1 MKEYTHCLLI
11 LMPSSFVTGKTA
23 AFALPMLQILSEDPY
38 GIFALVLT
46 PTRELAM
53 QISEQIQAF
62 GSAINV
68 RVAVII
74 GGMSLIEQGLQL
86 SRKPHIVIAT
96 PGRLRHH
103 LQTAQPPDISRAQFI
118 VLDEADRLLSGGFAD
133 ELEIILSRM
142 SSRRKT
148 LLFSA
153 TLTDSIEQLQCMTLS
168 DALKFD
174 LTLKQKIPSRLVQN
188 YLLVPSK
195 IKTCY
200 LIACLKKQYSSHAD
214 VSAAAAAA
222 ASLDDRNPKRNH
234 PKKNRSLQDP
244 TAATGITTGII
255 ERPSTTPMIQ
265 SIIIFVGSCYKCQE
279 LFEILNEMNFDCVAL
294 HSLMNQTLRFSSLQR
309 FKSHLSRILVATDV
323 ASRGLDIP
331 DVDLVINF
339 DLPKICA
346 DYIHRIGRTAR
357 IGKAGRALSFVT
369 QYDIE
374 LVTDI
379 ESSTGQK
386 MTASTEINEAELIPM
401 LNPISKALRI
411 AKMKLLDSGFEESLA
426 TSKKRKRKQK
436 RQMIK
441 RVDK

>member
-1 MKEYTHCLLI
+1 
-11 LMPSSFVTGKTA
+11 MPSSCVTGKTA
-23 AFALPMLQILSEDPY
+23 AFALPMLQIFSEDPY

-53 QISEQIQAF
+53 QISEQFQAF
-62 GSAINV
+62 GSAISV

-153 TLTDSIEQLQCMTLS
+153 TLTDSIEQLQCMTIS

-214 VSAAAAAA
+214 TAAAAAT
-222 ASLDDRNPKRNH
+222 SSSDDKNAKMKF
-234 PKKNRSLQDP
+234 PKKKTRSLQDP
-244 TAATGITTGII
+244 TASAAAAAII
-255 ERPSTTPMIQ
+255 DRPTTPLIH

-309 FKSHLSRILVATDV
+309 FKSHLSRILIATDV

-386 MTASTEINEAELIPM
+386 MTASTEINEVELIPM

>member
-1 MKEYTHCLLI
+1 
-11 LMPSSFVTGKTA
+11 
-23 AFALPMLQILSEDPY
+23 
-38 GIFALVLT
+38 
-46 PTRELAM
+46 M

-214 VSAAAAAA
+214 AAAA
-222 ASLDDRNPKRNH
+222 ASSSDDKNLKEKQKR
-234 PKKNRSLQDP
+234 NRSLQDLSAAERP
-244 TAATGITTGII
+244 TA
-255 ERPSTTPMIQ
+255 PLIQ

-294 HSLMNQTLRFSSLQR
+294 HSMMNQTLRFSSLQR

-411 AKMKLLDSGFEESLA
+411 AKMKLLDSGFEDSLA

-441 RVDK
+441 KVDK

>member
-1 MKEYTHCLLI
+1 MKRLYCFFNYLI
-11 LMPSSFVTGKTA
+11 PSSFVTGKTA
-23 AFALPMLQILSEDPY
+23 AFALPLLHILSEDPY

-200 LIACLKKQYSSHAD
+200 LIACLRKQYSSHAD
-214 VSAAAAAA
+214 AAA
-222 ASLDDRNPKRNH
+222 ASSSDDKNLKK
-234 PKKNRSLQDP
+234 KKNRSLQDLSAAERL
-244 TAATGITTGII
+244 TA
-255 ERPSTTPMIQ
+255 PLIQ

-379 ESSTGQK
+379 ERSTGQK

-411 AKMKLLDSGFEESLA
+411 AKIKLLDSGFEDSLA

-441 RVDK
+441 KVDK

>member
-1 MKEYTHCLLI
+1 
-11 LMPSSFVTGKTA
+11 
-23 AFALPMLQILSEDPY
+23 
-38 GIFALVLT
+38 
-46 PTRELAM
+46 M

-174 LTLKQKIPSRLVQN
+174 LTLKQKIPSRLIQN

-214 VSAAAAAA
+214 AATAS
-222 ASLDDRNPKRNH
+222 SLDDKNLKN
-234 PKKNRSLQDP
+234 KKKDRSLQDLSAAERL
-244 TAATGITTGII
+244 TA
-255 ERPSTTPMIQ
+255 PLIQ

-309 FKSHLSRILVATDV
+309 FKSHLSRILIATDV

-411 AKMKLLDSGFEESLA
+411 AKMKLLDSGFEDSLA

-441 RVDK
+441 KVDK

>member
-1 MKEYTHCLLI
+1 
-11 LMPSSFVTGKTA
+11 
-23 AFALPMLQILSEDPY
+23 
-38 GIFALVLT
+38 
-46 PTRELAM
+46 M

-86 SRKPHIVIAT
+86 SRKPHFVIAT

-103 LQTAQPPDISRAQFI
+103 LQTTQPPDISRAQFI

-174 LTLKQKIPSRLVQN
+174 LTLKQKIPSRLIQN

-200 LIACLKKQYSSHAD
+200 LIACLKKQYSLHAD
-214 VSAAAAAA
+214 AAT
-222 ASLDDRNPKRNH
+222 ASSSDDKNLKN
-234 PKKNRSLQDP
+234 KKKDRSLQDLSAVERL
-244 TAATGITTGII
+244 TA
-255 ERPSTTPMIQ
+255 PLIQ

-411 AKMKLLDSGFEESLA
+411 AKMKLLDSGFEDSLA

-441 RVDK
+441 KVDK